1 MSEQQIIDGITATIP
16 LGVIPPDEECAKSV
30 LFFVSDYS
38 RMVTGTSLD
47 INGGQYMAA

>member
-1 MSEQQIIDGITATIP
+1 MLLKDKTIIVT
-16 LGVIPPDEECAKSV
+16 V
-30 LFFVSDYS
+30 LVSDYA